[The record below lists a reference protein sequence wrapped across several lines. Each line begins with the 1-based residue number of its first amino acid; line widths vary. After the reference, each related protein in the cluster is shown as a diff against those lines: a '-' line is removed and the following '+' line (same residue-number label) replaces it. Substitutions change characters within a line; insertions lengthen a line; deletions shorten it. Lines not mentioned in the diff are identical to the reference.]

1 MFFAA
6 KMKAA
11 ILGTP
16 PFCAHSPMFELNTQT
31 EVPPRPQTTSR
42 SILPGSAKI
51 FVLWYSS
58 RSPKR
63 STSSA
68 RLRARFHSNQR
79 RYHAQVVVGDASGD
93 LHGQPKPADPRAR
106 GTFSAGTSS
115 RAAPHHVLQRS
126 RSACRLAPCYLH
138 SSCRDFQHRHE
149 LCTRQNLSFAEG
161 RYSCTLAIFPARISA
176 VHPGI
181 SSCVC

>member
-11 ILGTP
+11 ILRTR
-16 PFCAHSPMFELNTQT
+16 PFCAHSPMFGLNARTQ
-31 EVPPRPQTTSR
+31 VPPKPQTKSR

-68 RLRARFHSNQR
+68 PLLARFHIKEGR
-79 RYHAQVVVGDASGD
+79 DDARAVVGDASGE
-93 LHGQPKPADPRAR
+93 LHGQRKPAAPRAR
-106 GTFSAGTSS
+106 GEFTSS
-115 RAAPHHVLQRS
+115 SWNAA
-126 RSACRLAPCYLH
+126 
-138 SSCRDFQHRHE
+138 
-149 LCTRQNLSFAEG
+149 
-161 RYSCTLAIFPARISA
+161 
-176 VHPGI
+176 
-181 SSCVC
+181 